1 MLFQPSL
8 PAAPPPVT
16 YILPPAAQ
24 EVIYTPLA
32 HNVLFS
38 SKKKRT
44 GLRLVGTKKKKMG
57 HVRIS
62 LWSKKKVGLEWQK
75 LLLNIFFFLTGT
87 IKSTGLTS
95 TYWRG
100 ILFSVFL
107 KITRFITISFK
118 FILSPEFEAE
128 NNQLIL
134 IMPR

>member
-44 GLRLVGTKKKKMG
+44 GLRLVGTKKKNGARKD
-57 HVRIS
+57 IS
-62 LWSKKKVGLEWQK
+62 LKQEESWSGVAEIAPKHL
-75 LLLNIFFFLTGT
+75 FLSDWHHKIYWPDFYILKRDPVFCVFKNNT
-87 IKSTGLTS
+87 IYYNFIQVYPKS
-95 TYWRG
+95 R
-100 ILFSVFL
+100 I
-107 KITRFITISFK
+107 
-118 FILSPEFEAE
+118 
-128 NNQLIL
+128 
-134 IMPR
+134 